1 MDTKVMSHFEVMD
14 ADMLTTIEGGGGH
27 YNPSAQDIFKA
38 AASGAVQVG
47 MTCLPAGPWA
57 VAGCAL
63 VGGLWGGYLQYGLRH

>member
-1 MDTKVMSHFEVMD
+1 MDTKVMSQFEVMD
-14 ADMLTTIEGGGGH
+14 EDMLTSIEGGGGH